1 MTSPPEATGGRGG
14 RAAAAAA
21 NSSTAGSTSRTIRGR
36 HATPA
41 EAGRRCGT
49 GTLSTSGPSALNSI
63 LNCSCSSHALSS
75 AARGTPPPAQ
85 LLAPAMP
92 ASPSVAPTRPGTCWE
107 RVIGSTQQCH
117 AAIVVFS
124 AALVARS
131 SQQPGSYGGRSGG
144 AIWYF
149 DIPSPNTSNTTL
161 FSVLWPPSI
170 ALWGSLVPPYIPW
183 WCD

>member
-21 NSSTAGSTSRTIRGR
+21 NSSTAGSTRRTIRGR

-85 LLAPAMP
+85 LLAPVMP
-92 ASPSVAPTRPGTCWE
+92 ATPSAAPTRPGTFWE

-117 AAIVVFS
+117 LRVLRSFGCAELLWDHAAAWIYE
-124 AALVARS
+124 L
-131 SQQPGSYGGRSGG
+131 YGGRSGG
-144 AIWYF
+144 VF
-149 DIPSPNTSNTTL
+149 GTL
-161 FSVLWPPSI
+161 TYPHLI
-170 ALWGSLVPPYIPW
+170 LPYSRIQRTMAT
-183 WCD
+183 